1 MLFTGQ
7 VQGVGFRW
15 TTNRIAAGH
24 PVTGFVRNLADGRV
38 ELVVTGSQDA
48 TCNVIRDVCNHFQ
61 SQIESQAEESIPLRE
76 TLQGFSI
83 RH

>member
-1 MLFTGQ
+1 MFTGQ

-15 TTNRIAAGH
+15 TTNRVATAY

-38 ELVVTGSQDA
+38 ELVVTGSPETTA
-48 TCNVIRDVCNHFQ
+48 NVIRDVCDRFQ
-61 SQIESQAEESIPLRE
+61 GMIDSIAEEQIQLTE
-76 TLQGFSI
+76 TILGFSI

>member
-7 VQGVGFRW
+7 VQGGDFRW
-15 TTNRIAAGH
+15 TTNRIAARH

-38 ELVVTGSQDA
+38 ELVVTGSA
-48 TCNVIRDVCNHFQ
+48 NPTSNVIRDVCDHFQ
-61 SQIESQAEESIPLRE
+61 GHINSMTEQSISLNESI
-76 TLQGFSI
+76 QGFSI